1 VRHGTQRRWTAN
13 CKYMQGLAIL
23 GVRYFHGRVG
33 EKHDKMSMFAPGFDA
48 ISGGQF
54 GTNYSRNQNSY

>member
-1 VRHGTQRRWTAN
+1 MRHGTQRGGTAN
-13 CKYMQGLAIL
+13 YKHMQGLASL
-23 GVRYFHGRVG
+23 NVPHFLGRVG